1 MDTVTPSSSGDA
13 ALVERAASGPV
24 DLGVLAQLAAIDP
37 LTLDGD
43 CRVSLIV
50 AFERAKAC
58 LDAAQQ
64 QALASVI
71 DATEDTGVEGF
82 LARHEVGAALH
93 LSPNTAYDRTRIAA
107 ELTGRLP
114 ATLAALAEGRISY
127 WQARSMAE
135 AVRELSDEHAAMVES
150 RVLAHADGRT
160 AAETRRALARA
171 VLAVDP
177 VGAAGR
183 HTKAHKERAVS
194 LQPLPDAMSG
204 LWATMTAPDAAQVWD
219 SLTTRARETQEILRL
234 WGCRPD
240 ELPGLDALRVDA
252 LVAIVT
258 GRPLPGTG
266 DAPAEPSGCG
276 CGGHGHKTAGVVID
290 VATLLGLA
298 ERPGELPGYGPI
310 PGFLARELA
319 SDADWVR
326 WTIDGGT
333 RRLVDVGSRRYRPGK
348 RLARYIAAG
357 HGVCGFPGCN
367 ARADRCDLDHI
378 VEFRRG
384 GRTIRVNIGPVCRA
398 HHNAKT
404 HGGWLLSYD
413 DDTGIKTW
421 TSPLGRIYR
430 KPPHEPLPDP

>member
-1 MDTVTPSSSGDA
+1 MDLVTSSSA
-13 ALVERAASGPV
+13 ALAERAATGPV
-24 DLGVLAQLAAIDP
+24 DLGLLAELAAIDP
-37 LTLDGD
+37 GTLDGD
-43 CRVSLIV
+43 LRVSLIV

-58 LDAAQQ
+58 LEAAQQ
-64 QALASVI
+64 RALASVI
-71 DATEDTGVEGF
+71 DATEDTGVDGAF
-82 LARHEVGAALH
+82 ARHEVGAALH
-93 LSPNTAYDRTRIAA
+93 LAPGTAHDRTRVAA
-107 ELTGRLP
+107 ELTSRLP
-114 ATLAALAEGRISY
+114 ATLAALEQGLISY
-127 WQARSMAE
+127 WQARSIAE
-135 AVRELSDEHAAMVES
+135 AVRELTDDNAAAVES
-150 RVLAHADGRT
+150 RVLAGADGRT

-171 VLAVDP
+171 VIAVDP
-177 VGAAGR
+177 AGAAGR
-183 HTKAHKERAVS
+183 HAKARKERAVS

-204 LWATMTAPDAAQVWD
+204 LSATMTAPDASEVWD
-219 SLTTRARETQEILRL
+219 SLTTRAREVQEVLRL

-252 LVAIVT
+252 LVAMVT
-258 GRPLPGTG
+258 GHPLPGTG
-266 DAPAEPSGCG
+266 AVPAEPSLCG
-276 CGGHGHKTAGVVID
+276 CGGHGRKTAGVVID

-310 PGFLARELA
+310 PGSLARELA
-319 SDADWVR
+319 ADADWVR

-333 RRLVDVGSRRYRPGK
+333 RRLVDVGARRYRPGK

-421 TSPLGRIYR
+421 TSPLGRTYR
-430 KPPHEPLPDP
+430 KPPHEALPDG